1 MGGLGQI
8 GKWAKQV
15 DPIISSNHI
24 SSALVLV
31 SSVVLVDCLYFH
43 MFTWPPET
51 KYPGDLRQERVEIS
65 LVFEIAINLKVSLLA
80 FH

>member
-8 GKWAKQV
+8 GKWAKHV
-15 DPIISSNHI
+15 DPIISSYTI

-31 SSVVLVDCLYFH
+31 FSILVQYWHFH
-43 MFTWPPET
+43 IFTWPPET